1 MPISVGIMSMQ
12 RIHNYGSSL
21 QAYGLRRLA
30 EGAGDDV
37 RVSFVDYEPGEI
49 LVDEPGARPPASK
62 FRRAVSKVA
71 EYNQVDAKLADK
83 LRFFNHKRSYGRRYF
98 SMIGIPSAPNRDLD
112 LDVQIIGSDEVF
124 NCVQSNTNVGFSRDL
139 FGHRSPARRV
149 ISYAG
154 SFGNTTMEKIEAFSI
169 REMLADD
176 FSRFAAIS
184 VRDRNSAQIV
194 EKLTGQRP
202 EIHLDPV
209 LAYDF
214 MRLEERIPTERQ
226 FAGKYILVY
235 GYSGRLDHEEN
246 EIVKRYARDIGAKV
260 VCLGGVQE
268 CCDRFVDCDP
278 FELIAFFRDAE
289 AIITDTFHGTI
300 LSIINRRPFGSIIRR
315 SVGDGYGN
323 EEKLGYLLDTLGL
336 PAQKVTDMSQITGVL
351 GNAVD
356 YDALGEL
363 LARERDRTLA
373 YLRRALQ

>member
-21 QAYGLRRLA
+21 QAYGLRRLV

-49 LVDEPGARPPASK
+49 LVKEHGAHPPASK

-83 LRFFNHKRSYGRRYF
+83 LRFFNHKRCYGKRYF
-98 SMIGIPSAPNRDLD
+98 PMLGIPPAPNRDLD

-154 SFGNTTMEKIEAFSI
+154 SFGNTTMEEIEAFSL

-194 EKLTGQRP
+194 EELTGRQP

-209 LAYDF
+209 LVYDF

-300 LSIINRRPFGSIIRR
+300 LAIINGRPFGSLIRR
-315 SVGDGYGN
+315 SVGHGYGN
-323 EEKLGYLLDTLGL
+323 EEKLGYLLDALGL
-336 PAQKVTDMSQITGVL
+336 PAQKLTDIAQMAEVL
-351 GNAVD
+351 SNDVD
-356 YDALGEL
+356 YHAVGEVL
-363 LARERDRTLA
+363 ERERDRTLV
-373 YLRRALQ
+373 YLRRTLR